1 VAAGVVSA
9 QLVGTSSDTPLMGR
23 IVAATDE
30 ATAGSV
36 IHWTDEQTLPGEAA
50 PWVVSE
56 HWTDGTSGA
65 SRVVMQGGQ
74 LDMNVDVGPLTG
86 PTIDSPAHSGQRVV
100 DFCARQYVDHIDTGG
115 ASTDVDPDALGTLR
129 DDVAAGRLVEDGT
142 EVVEG
147 RELIRLAGIEGT
159 ATAGHVVLV
168 DPDTY
173 LPVRARGTLDG
184 RTYRQTYEYLP
195 RTPDTLALLVPP
207 IPEGFI
213 RVDPLTG
220 ESNIGPCDGRPL
232 VSGLDQ
238 RT

>member
-1 VAAGVVSA
+1 
-9 QLVGTSSDTPLMGR
+9 M
-23 IVAATDE
+23 
-30 ATAGSV
+30 
-36 IHWTDEQTLPGEAA
+36 
-50 PWVVSE
+50 
-56 HWTDGTSGA
+56 
-65 SRVVMQGGQ
+65 
-74 LDMNVDVGPLTG
+74 
-86 PTIDSPAHSGQRVV
+86 
-100 DFCARQYVDHIDTGG
+100 DHIDTGG
-115 ASTDVDPDALGTLR
+115 SSTDIDPDALGMLR

-232 VSGLDQ
+232 VSGLD
-238 RT
+238 